1 MEQRDGKSPKP
12 ERDTAVKSDSCTTS
26 MLVLAGVV
34 DLSEAG
40 GGKWC
45 WRGLREKM
53 TTFVSD

>member
-12 ERDTAVKSDSCTTS
+12 ERDTAVKADSCTS

-40 GGKWC
+40 GGKC